1 MTRRRWKSDRWARA
15 AGCVCPRAA
24 GHDGWEFLAREPW
37 QQPRQYERG
46 AGYPSRSAGYRAG
59 GAAENFETVRRIV
72 CAAPGWRELSTVG
85 RTVLALDE
93 TAKLIAWVVQAYG
106 VARSGSFGLLPAV
119 STSSVTAVFDAM
131 DGMFAL
137 CAPRAGGLRGDSLR
151 ALATAID
158 IVGNAAVAV
167 PLYGLAT
174 VIGASG
180 LLAKVVGVIATGQIG
195 GAIAAVVGVCQGLRA
210 SGIVA
215 QLRQVARELDA
226 EDTGVAPAIPS
237 PIFGLLPG
245 DLPTWTQ
252 PAKYPPAP
260 TTTDGGGGGVFLGL
274 SGLGLGLLLLK
285 AAL

>member
-1 MTRRRWKSDRWARA
+1 MTRRRWNAGDRWARA
-15 AGCVCPRAA
+15 AGYTCPCPRAA
-24 GHDGWEFLAREPW
+24 GHDGYEFLAREPW
-37 QQPRQYERG
+37 QQPRQYERA
-46 AGYPSRSAGYRAG
+46 AGYPTRAA
-59 GAAENFETVRRIV
+59 GAAESFETVQRIV
-72 CAAPGWRELSTVG
+72 CAAPGWRELSTLG

-106 VARSGSFGLLPAV
+106 AARSASFGLLPAV
-119 STSSVTAVFDAM
+119 STSSVTAIFDAM
-131 DGMFAL
+131 DGLFAI

-195 GAIAAVVGVCQGLRA
+195 GAIGVVVGICQGLRA
-210 SGIVA
+210 SGVVA
-215 QLRQVARELDA
+215 QLRAVARELDA
-226 EDTGVAPAIPS
+226 EDAGTAPAIDS

-245 DLPTWTQ
+245 QLPTWTA
-252 PAKYPPAP
+252 PVKYPPAP
-260 TTTDGGGGGVFLGL
+260 LPTTGGGGGVVLGL
-274 SGLGLGLLLLK
+274 SGLGLGLLFLRGVL
-285 AAL
+285 